1 MSWWQS
7 WRQDSKSL
15 DESETVNTSD
25 NIHRN
30 KILSAIFYGVCS
42 VAVIFTNKAIMT
54 QFNFPYF
61 DFLAA
66 VQFLA
71 TSIVLFILILMK
83 RIDVPNLNFTI
94 FREILPVSL
103 MFLGNVICGLGSTK
117 SLNLPMFTALRR
129 FSIFMTMTAE
139 YCFLSTRPSSHVVFS
154 VLTMVGGAF
163 LAAIYDLSFDP
174 MGYTLVFLNNLFT
187 ALNGVWMKKASM
199 SGKCSKMGVLFY
211 NSLFSAIIMFSF
223 FIIEHNYIN
232 RNNIRVENSF
242 VIMKASDASPSLR
255 GITPAAIHAASNRLL
270 SNLNTNNMFSYSILS
285 NLIELYPGSH
295 VGRKL
300 SVESSLL
307 INVPT
312 PKRIIEV
319 SSEQFLISRNDI
331 LNQPVKKSTL
341 IKIY

>member
-1 MSWWQS
+1 
-7 WRQDSKSL
+7 
-15 DESETVNTSD
+15 
-25 NIHRN
+25 
-30 KILSAIFYGVCS
+30 
-42 VAVIFTNKAIMT
+42 
-54 QFNFPYF
+54 
-61 DFLAA
+61 
-66 VQFLA
+66 
-71 TSIVLFILILMK
+71 
-83 RIDVPNLNFTI
+83 
-94 FREILPVSL
+94 
-103 MFLGNVICGLGSTK
+103 
-117 SLNLPMFTALRR
+117 
-129 FSIFMTMTAE
+129 
-139 YCFLSTRPSSHVVFS
+139 
-154 VLTMVGGAF
+154 
-163 LAAIYDLSFDP
+163 
-174 MGYTLVFLNNLFT
+174 
-187 ALNGVWMKKASM
+187 
-199 SGKCSKMGVLFY
+199 
-211 NSLFSAIIMFSF
+211 MFSF

-341 IKIY
+341 IKIYEFERWNDSKFLSMLVVASFMGSVLNYSIFLCTTLNSALTTAVVGALKNVAVTYIGMIAFTDYNFSWVNFFGINLSIAGSLYYTYITIFKGVAGFGSG